1 MISFLLYIAR
11 GGLYLGLFFAFYL
24 LVMRRTTFFRLNRAI
39 LLAGSYI
46 CLLLPVI
53 RLRTQIVDSVAVAP
67 TMVQT
72 ATTQI
77 AGTAYPSVLP
87 WPALLL
93 AVLVTGGLVILVVYL
108 CSALKMLSLTRKGTI
123 MEADG
128 CRLVLLDEE
137 MPSFSWR
144 RCVVM
149 SRKDW
154 QETPVIF
161 THERMHVKC
170 RHSRDLLLFLPLQML
185 FWWNPL
191 VWITREELRLLHE
204 YEADEGVIQQGVD
217 AAQYQLLLVR
227 KAVGEQ
233 RFILASGFQHAKLK
247 YRISMMVKPSSSS
260 WMRLSYLALIPIL
273 AALMVACNPSRQG
286 NLQEPAPKD
295 DSVTVETTDLGVQP
309 AVPYQL
315 VEVKPTFRGGDANE
329 FSKWVNMNLHYPQ
342 SAIDSRI
349 EGRIKMSFSVDTD
362 GSVTDVRLLQGIHP
376 YLDREA
382 LRVVNSCTEKWTPG
396 LQDGKPVKVTYVFP
410 IIFKLK

>member
-11 GGLYLGLFFAFYL
+11 GGLYLSLFFVFYL
-24 LVMRRTTFFRLNRAI
+24 LVMRRTTFFRLNRAV
-39 LLAGSYI
+39 LLTGSYI
-46 CLLLPVI
+46 CLLLPAI
-53 RLRTQIVDSVAVAP
+53 RLRTDIVDSVTVEP
-67 TMVQT
+67 TLVQT
-72 ATTQI
+72 SATQV
-77 AGTAYPSVLP
+77 AGTAYPSVFP

-93 AVLVTGGLVILVVYL
+93 AVLVTGSLVTFVVYL
-108 CSALKMLSLTRKGTI
+108 CSALKMLTLTRNGTI

-137 MPSFSWR
+137 IPSFSWR

-161 THERMHVKC
+161 THEKMHIKC

-191 VWITREELRLLHE
+191 VWITRDELRLLHE
-204 YEADEGVIQQGVD
+204 FEADEGVIRQGVD
-217 AAQYQLLLVR
+217 AAQYHLLLVR

-247 YRISMMVKPSSSS
+247 DRISMMVKPSSSS

-286 NLQEPAPKD
+286 NLRESAAID
-295 DSVTVETTDLGVQP
+295 ESVTLETTDPGVLP
-309 AVPYQL
+309 SVPYQL

-329 FSKWVNMNLHYPQ
+329 FSKWVNMNLHYPK
-342 SAIDSRI
+342 SAIDSQI
-349 EGRIKMSFSVDTD
+349 EGRIMLSFSVDTD
-362 GSVTDVRLLQGIHP
+362 GSVTDVCLLRGIHP
-376 YLDREA
+376 YLDGEA
-382 LRVVNSCTEKWTPG
+382 LRVLNSCTERWAPG
-396 LQDGKPVKVTYVFP
+396 LQDGKPVKVSYVFP